1 MIVYVEVKFVK
12 ATQLIC
18 QLYLNQIIVEIE
30 RWRRAHLLTAELPW
44 AAAREMFEWN

>member
-18 QLYLNQIIVEIE
+18 QLYFNQIIVEIE
-30 RWRRAHLLTAELPW
+30 QWRQAHSLTVELP
-44 AAAREMFEWN
+44 